1 MKELIRRLTRRGAG
15 SAPDGAVA
23 PQAIPEGGLP
33 TEPEPGATTETPPLK
48 PPPDLPLFFMLSHL
62 DDDGPVRLDG
72 VKLGVCEVMG
82 LEIDEPKLGAF
93 AGALNALDFPAQLLV
108 RQHPPRLERLRENLK
123 QAQPADLPPQT
134 RAASESLRRLLSD
147 LEARDGILDRR
158 FYAVCEF
165 ARVDDL
171 RGLLARAGLAVHPL
185 RGRQLR
191 MFLVAAALGGSPA
204 EFDEETPVE
213 VEIGRRDMRVG
224 DRLVRSLHLGRW
236 PRSLAPG
243 FLQGLMAAGAPM
255 DLSVHVGPIPTEQA
269 ARTLEWQKV
278 RFESAQSLS
287 LKRGR
292 TMSPEAEI
300 ALEDITRLRDEVQRG
315 RERLFHSSLSVTL
328 HAKDEASLREMT
340 QRAKAHF
347 AATLGKLD
355 NLAFRQREGLLSTLP
370 LALNAVAEWRSLD
383 TSSIAR
389 LFPFSPPD
397 MDTRS
402 GTLYGIDMRACSP
415 VVYDPWDGTHLN
427 ANTAVLARSGSGKSF
442 ATKLGVLR
450 GITRGITAYVI
461 DPEGE
466 YADMARAA
474 GGRVL
479 SPGVPGEGMNPFVI
493 DKGDS
498 EEMLQR
504 IGSLSR
510 LIEVM
515 VGESLGADR
524 RASLDHAL
532 AGYYARPRE
541 RTGFR
546 DFYTHLQESEAGDP
560 DLARLLRPFATGSL
574 RHLLSDEGDDLLGN
588 EALVTVFDLHL
599 LEPELRPAAAMVCTE
614 TVWAAAAQDP
624 KPRLLVVD
632 EVWSIMQHPEGAA
645 FMVSMA
651 KRARKHRLGL
661 QFITQDVQDL
671 LSEDTSRTITGHSGR
686 ALLQNAAFKLL
697 LQQDAAA
704 ISTVGDAFDL
714 PQDLQRWLLS
724 CPRGDGLLLTK
735 GNRFPVRIEATPE
748 ETAVIEWTARTP
760 LEKGTTPMKLNPKN
774 ILFGGDE
781 DKKSPV
787 LLAVTPPRT
796 GERTLLGVENL
807 LQSIAVPEPFSLE
820 LAGDMDGV
828 TLMAR
833 CLDDQVVRGQ
843 LAAHYPQARIRNV
856 DPGDDPLRLGEGE
869 QAWSIT
875 LRADGPEYV
884 PLRTFRD
891 DDLLDPGSDPLIALM
906 GALSALNEGERVVA
920 RLMLRSL
927 GPDWSQAHM
936 DKAHKR
942 PGMEPREPA
951 YTFQTKPLQMD
962 GITMAVLGIGALA
975 ALKGYLWV
983 QDGEIWKAA
992 LLGVGTALGL
1002 AAGGWAW
1009 WRWKKA
1015 RNRVEDPILIQE
1027 KVSRIAFDAEIQVT
1041 AVLPDDTGQQRAGE
1055 LLGPVAAAYRHFDNP
1070 AGARFKVDKVRP
1082 VAPDPSLLHPAGPG
1096 LFGRRS
1102 VLGVREVAALW
1113 HPPGAGDETPLV
1125 ERSGSKGLIPSARG
1139 IRGGALV
1146 GDTTAGKPMPVHFPE
1161 DLLRRHHLYVARTR
1175 MGKSTLMHHI
1185 AVHKMREKAEGR
1197 DGDAIVVIDPHTD
1210 LVDGI
1215 LEHVPDSL
1223 TDRVRL
1229 IDLSDESR
1237 SPGINLLDTRVFSDR
1252 DRTADSVVR
1261 VAKGLWEQWGPRMQS
1276 ILEQTVKTLHEA
1288 NEHPETD
1295 ENEQHTILDGLRLLS
1310 NDPYRNAV
1318 LAKVSDPYLLEW
1330 WARDFGSWHRQYKA
1344 EALAPVQTRLSYY
1357 ASSKRAR
1364 AILGQRRST
1373 IDIRE
1378 TILDGGVLLVS
1389 TSQGTVG
1396 RDVAALVGASLLN
1409 LVDAVIRE
1417 QGSVSLRERR
1427 GALVIVDEMQTM
1439 PGVDYESML
1448 SELGKFGASFI
1459 LATQSLAKLDD
1470 LSRTMR
1476 DTLLANVGC
1485 LAVFQVAGNDART
1498 LVWELG
1504 KDRVTEED
1512 IVSLPVH
1519 HCYVRATVGKERM
1532 DAFSMEVRK
1541 PEGGDRDRADRIR
1554 RASSAYTVSAQQL
1567 AYAEAEGHGRVEE
1580 FRKGVEVLSETGPR
1594 EEEKKTPHG
1603 PERWKRTS
1611 RRKAQRKERPDED
1624 HRQ

>member
-1 MKELIRRLTRRGAG
+1 MKKLLERITRRGG
-15 SAPDGAVA
+15 ETPPRESAA
-23 PQAIPEGGLP
+23 PQEMPEGQLP
-33 TEPEPGATTETPPLK
+33 TESAPGGTTEAPPK
-48 PPPDLPLFFMLSHL
+48 PPPELPLFFMLSHL
-62 DDDGPVRLDG
+62 DEDGPVRLDG

-108 RQHPPRLERLRENLK
+108 RQHPPRLERLRENLR
-123 QAQPADLPPQT
+123 QAQPEDLPPQT
-134 RAASESLRRLLSD
+134 KAASESLQRLLTD

-278 RFESAQSLS
+278 RFESAHSLS

-504 IGSLSR
+504 IGSLRR

-748 ETAVIEWTARTP
+748 ETAVIEWT
-760 LEKGTTPMKLNPKN
+760 
-774 ILFGGDE
+774 
-781 DKKSPV
+781 
-787 LLAVTPPRT
+787 
-796 GERTLLGVENL
+796 
-807 LQSIAVPEPFSLE
+807 
-820 LAGDMDGV
+820 
-828 TLMAR
+828 
-833 CLDDQVVRGQ
+833 
-843 LAAHYPQARIRNV
+843 
-856 DPGDDPLRLGEGE
+856 PG
-869 QAWSIT
+869 
-875 LRADGPEYV
+875 
-884 PLRTFRD
+884 
-891 DDLLDPGSDPLIALM
+891 
-906 GALSALNEGERVVA
+906 
-920 RLMLRSL
+920 
-927 GPDWSQAHM
+927 
-936 DKAHKR
+936 
-942 PGMEPREPA
+942 
-951 YTFQTKPLQMD
+951 
-962 GITMAVLGIGALA
+962 
-975 ALKGYLWV
+975 
-983 QDGEIWKAA
+983 
-992 LLGVGTALGL
+992 
-1002 AAGGWAW
+1002 
-1009 WRWKKA
+1009 
-1015 RNRVEDPILIQE
+1015 
-1027 KVSRIAFDAEIQVT
+1027 
-1041 AVLPDDTGQQRAGE
+1041 
-1055 LLGPVAAAYRHFDNP
+1055 RH
-1070 AGARFKVDKVRP
+1070 
-1082 VAPDPSLLHPAGPG
+1082 
-1096 LFGRRS
+1096 
-1102 VLGVREVAALW
+1102 
-1113 HPPGAGDETPLV
+1113 
-1125 ERSGSKGLIPSARG
+1125 
-1139 IRGGALV
+1139 
-1146 GDTTAGKPMPVHFPE
+1146 
-1161 DLLRRHHLYVARTR
+1161 
-1175 MGKSTLMHHI
+1175 
-1185 AVHKMREKAEGR
+1185 
-1197 DGDAIVVIDPHTD
+1197 
-1210 LVDGI
+1210 
-1215 LEHVPDSL
+1215 
-1223 TDRVRL
+1223 
-1229 IDLSDESR
+1229 
-1237 SPGINLLDTRVFSDR
+1237 
-1252 DRTADSVVR
+1252 
-1261 VAKGLWEQWGPRMQS
+1261 
-1276 ILEQTVKTLHEA
+1276 
-1288 NEHPETD
+1288 
-1295 ENEQHTILDGLRLLS
+1295 
-1310 NDPYRNAV
+1310 
-1318 LAKVSDPYLLEW
+1318 
-1330 WARDFGSWHRQYKA
+1330 
-1344 EALAPVQTRLSYY
+1344 
-1357 ASSKRAR
+1357 
-1364 AILGQRRST
+1364 
-1373 IDIRE
+1373 
-1378 TILDGGVLLVS
+1378 
-1389 TSQGTVG
+1389 
-1396 RDVAALVGASLLN
+1396 
-1409 LVDAVIRE
+1409 
-1417 QGSVSLRERR
+1417 
-1427 GALVIVDEMQTM
+1427 
-1439 PGVDYESML
+1439 
-1448 SELGKFGASFI
+1448 
-1459 LATQSLAKLDD
+1459 
-1470 LSRTMR
+1470 
-1476 DTLLANVGC
+1476 
-1485 LAVFQVAGNDART
+1485 
-1498 LVWELG
+1498 
-1504 KDRVTEED
+1504 
-1512 IVSLPVH
+1512 
-1519 HCYVRATVGKERM
+1519 
-1532 DAFSMEVRK
+1532 
-1541 PEGGDRDRADRIR
+1541 
-1554 RASSAYTVSAQQL
+1554 
-1567 AYAEAEGHGRVEE
+1567 
-1580 FRKGVEVLSETGPR
+1580 
-1594 EEEKKTPHG
+1594 
-1603 PERWKRTS
+1603 
-1611 RRKAQRKERPDED
+1611 
-1624 HRQ
+1624 